1 MPWGLLVGD
10 SANLPRRSRDGSPN
24 ALRPRTTR
32 ILGRYRNLG
41 HGGLVDSPC
50 HLVGHHARPHSSSAR
65 FSSNARADASTLVI
79 HNLNR
84 GNYAPANGVKVLL
97 GVALIAS
104 ALRVFKVA
112 P

>member
-1 MPWGLLVGD
+1 
-10 SANLPRRSRDGSPN
+10 
-24 ALRPRTTR
+24 
-32 ILGRYRNLG
+32 
-41 HGGLVDSPC
+41 
-50 HLVGHHARPHSSSAR
+50 
-65 FSSNARADASTLVI
+65 LVI